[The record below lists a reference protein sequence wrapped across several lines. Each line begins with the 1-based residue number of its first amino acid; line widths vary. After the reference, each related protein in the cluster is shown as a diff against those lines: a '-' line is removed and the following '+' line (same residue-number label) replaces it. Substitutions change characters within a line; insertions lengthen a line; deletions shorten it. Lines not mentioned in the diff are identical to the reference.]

1 MVSPRN
7 RRIVREESERE
18 KESVGAPQISPRK
31 RPLVVDDSD
40 SGSDNVSPT
49 ITHKRVRRVVLDD
62 DDDDEEDNESDPSNP
77 PATSQPPEK
86 GRDHELLL
94 SSLTASQRASPSK
107 LPTLPA
113 EVLLTVLD
121 NADPADI
128 LDHRLVCKAFKQV
141 IDTSVLYYHIQRV
154 ELIGYLGPKEGQ
166 LMEQLNAQ
174 ITGTWHLSTR
184 LSNV

>member
-7 RRIVREESERE
+7 RRIVREESESE
-18 KESVGAPQISPRK
+18 KESVEAPQISPRK

-40 SGSDNVSPT
+40 SGSDDVSPT
-49 ITHKRVRRVVLDD
+49 TTHKRVRRVVLDD
-62 DDDDEEDNESDPSNP
+62 DDDEEDNESDPSNL

-94 SSLTASQRASPSK
+94 SSLAASQKASPSQ

-128 LDHRLVCKAFKQV
+128 LDHRLVCKAFKEV

-174 ITGTWHLSTR
+174 EITGTWHLSTR